1 MSKQVLQDGIAG
13 LNVQEVNASNQ
24 ASVISGKTPAL
35 AGYTKL
41 VGKYANNPVGAI
53 YDSGRFGV
61 ALDRMAFY
69 DEGGGNGSIIR
80 GTCTFEG
87 CWE

>member
-41 VGKYANNPVGAI
+41 VGKYANNPVGAATM
-53 YDSGRFGV
+53 SQ
-61 ALDRMAFY
+61 
-69 DEGGGNGSIIR
+69 IIR